1 MTTTGAGAENSAPIR
16 AAVYLRISK
25 DKTGL
30 RAGVERQRDETQ
42 ALAERL
48 GWPVVRVYTDNDIS
62 AYSGKRRPDYQALCA
77 DIADGT
83 VNAVIAWHPDRLH
96 RRSAELESWLTLV
109 GDDVQHATCQAGLW
123 DLSTPS
129 GRMNAR
135 VVGAVGQYESEHR
148 SERVKAAKAVDARNG
163 RFNGGNR
170 CYGYESDGMRVYE
183 DEAVEVRRIADAVV
197 KGVSLRSLA
206 RELNGRGV
214 PTTAALRPVPL
225 GGGKHGWTQAKLRG
239 VMLSPRVA
247 GYRAHREGTET
258 KLYRGQWP
266 PIIDATTYEAMRS
279 ILEDPKRRT
288 PGPRMGR
295 TPTTLGTGLY
305 ICGDCGGPMRKS
317 KATRGW
323 PIYRCGGSITHGGKH
338 VSRRADTLDA
348 FVTDALIGR
357 LSQPGFV
364 QAMADRV
371 NADGTAGHAAL
382 ITERDEIR
390 AALDELAQA
399 AESGAVTAKL
409 ALTLARQTRELTERA
424 DEISHLLA
432 QAGSRSPVAD
442 LIGADDIEA
451 AWHALSLPV
460 QRAILV
466 AVMTVTVHR
475 GKKGPKFDPTSIA
488 LAYN

>member
-1 MTTTGAGAENSAPIR
+1 MSTTIR

-25 DKTGL
+25 DKTGKK
-30 RAGVERQRDETQ
+30 AGVDRQRDDCL
-42 ALAERL
+42 ALAEKL
-48 GWPVVRVYTDNDIS
+48 GWPVSRVYTDNDIS

-96 RRSAELESWLTLV
+96 RRSAELESWLDLV
-109 GDDVQHATCQAGLW
+109 GDNVQHATCQAGLW

-129 GRMNAR
+129 GRMTAR
-135 VVGAVGQYESEHR
+135 ILGAVGQHESEHR
-148 SERVKAAKAVDARNG
+148 SERVCAAKAVDARKG
-163 RFNGGNR
+163 KHNGGIR
-170 CYGYESDGMRVYE
+170 CYGYHSDGMRVYE
-183 DEAVEVRRIADAVV
+183 DEAVEVRRIADAIV

-239 VMLSPRVA
+239 VMVSPRLA

-266 PIIDATTYEAMRS
+266 AILDETTYAATVS

-305 ICGDCGGPMRKS
+305 RCGDCAGPMRKS
-317 KATRGW
+317 KASGGW
-323 PIYRCGGSITHGGKH
+323 PIYRCSGSITHGGKH

-348 FVTDALIGR
+348 FVTDALIRR
-357 LSQPGFV
+357 LSEPGFIP
-364 QAMADRV
+364 AMCDRV
-371 NADGTAGHAAL
+371 NADGDADQAAL

-424 DEISHLLA
+424 DEITHLLA
-432 QAGSRSPVAD
+432 QNGQRSPVAD
-442 LIGADDIEA
+442 LIGAEDIEA
-451 AWHALSLPV
+451 SWHALTLPV
-460 QRAILV
+460 QRAILA
-466 AVMTVTVHR
+466 AVVTVTVNR
-475 GKKGPKFDPTSIA
+475 GKKGPKFDAASID
-488 LAYN
+488 LAYRA